1 MTTCPPDAV
10 PLPDPPDADSL
21 RELAEIKF
29 ALDRT
34 SIVAR
39 TDVRGTIT
47 YVNDK
52 FCEIS
57 KYTRGELIGQNHRIL
72 SSGQHPPEFFV
83 EMWRTIA
90 GGRIWRDEI
99 RNRAKDGTLY
109 WVDTT
114 IVPLLDGAG
123 KPVQYLAIR
132 TDITRRKEA
141 EEASRRLVAIIG
153 SSHDAI
159 IGLSLDGIVTS
170 WNGGAEQ
177 MYGWTAAEAVGH
189 PPDRILAPGHLDEY
203 TTILARIAAGE
214 PVVRLETRRVRRDGS
229 ELDIGLT
236 VSPVRDETGTVVGVS
251 AIGRDISKRKNAEAR
266 LREQTALARLGEMA
280 AIVAHEVKNP
290 LAGIGG
296 ALQIIRDRMP
306 EGSPDRPIVGE
317 ILARLDGLNG
327 LVRDLLVFSRPR
339 QPRLAPLEVSALL
352 AQTASHLKRDPEMGR
367 LEVDLEAGEAWI
379 LGDADL
385 LKGTF
390 FNLLLNGAQ
399 AMGRRGL
406 LKIALETVDVRCE
419 IRIVDSGPGIP
430 PEIRGKVFEPFFTTK
445 HRGTG
450 LGLPVVRRVV
460 ESHGGEIDLV
470 CPDAGGT
477 VAVVRLP
484 LAAPGASGGG

>member
-1 MTTCPPDAV
+1 MADG
-10 PLPDPPDADSL
+10 DSL
-21 RELAEIKF
+21 RELAEIRF
-29 ALDRT
+29 ALDQT

-57 KYTRGELIGQNHRIL
+57 KYRRDELIGRNHRIL
-72 SSGQHPPEFFV
+72 GSGHHPPGFFV

-90 GGRIWRDEI
+90 SGRIWRDEI
-99 RNRAKDGTLY
+99 RNRAKDGSLY

-114 IVPLLDGAG
+114 IVPLLDAAG
-123 KPVQYLAIR
+123 KPVEYLAIR

-141 EEASRRLVAIIG
+141 EEASRHLVAIIG

-159 IGLSLDGIVTS
+159 LGLGLDAVVTS
-170 WNGGAEQ
+170 WNRGAELL
-177 MYGWTAAEAVGH
+177 YGWTAAEAVGH
-189 PPDRILAPGHLDEY
+189 PVDRILPADRRDEY
-203 TTILARIAAGE
+203 RDILGRIARGE
-214 PVVRLETRRVRRDGS
+214 SVVRLETRRVRKDGT
-229 ELDIGLT
+229 EIDIGLT
-236 VSPVRDETGTVVGVS
+236 VSPVRDESGDVVGVS
-251 AIGRDISKRKNAEAR
+251 AIGRDISKRKNAEAK
-266 LREQTALARLGEMA
+266 LREQMALARLGEMA

-306 EGSPDRPIVGE
+306 EGSPDRPIVTE
-317 ILARLDGLNG
+317 ILARLDGLDG

-339 QPRLAPLEVSALL
+339 PPRLAPLELSALL
-352 AQTASHLKRDPEMGR
+352 AQTASHLKRDPEMSR
-367 LEVDLEAGEAWI
+367 LEVDLQGDEAWI

-385 LKGTF
+385 LRGTF
-390 FNLLLNGAQ
+390 FNLLLNAAQ
-399 AMGRRGL
+399 AMGRRGA
-406 LKIALETVDVRCE
+406 IRMALRTTDGRCE
-419 IRIVDSGPGIP
+419 VRIADSGPGIP
-430 PEIRGKVFEPFFTTK
+430 PEIHAKVFEPFFTTK

-460 ESHGGEIDLV
+460 EAHGGGIELV
-470 CPDAGGT
+470 CPDEGGT

-484 LAAPGASGGG
+484 LAGAPGAPASGRG